1 MTWIH
6 VCVYMYL
13 SKDKITGLLIGCC
26 FLVAGRLGRQRTICS
41 MLLRLVVLSKSRDMD
56 LNQTRHHHRYNHRL
70 RWCVLIKIL
79 IFNDENV
86 FSEKNVN
93 EYKPKYKILLNFL
106 RTCIYINIIFLG
118 GWIGVEDKLGGGGYM
133 RNFYKVLTNGIVGHM
148 GYIPLFWLTKIDIRW
163 CGFTRSVSGFFYS
176 PQTPP

>member
-1 MTWIH
+1 MCTCIIYIGNAIRNVRFVVSKITLLHVQCNNNVMTWIH

-56 LNQTRHHHRYNHRL
+56 LNRTRHHHRYNHRL

-106 RTCIYINIIFLG
+106 RTCIYMLYF
-118 GWIGVEDKLGGGGYM
+118 WGVGLVWRISWRGGGGLYA
-133 RNFYKVLTNGIVGHM
+133 
-148 GYIPLFWLTKIDIRW
+148 
-163 CGFTRSVSGFFYS
+163 
-176 PQTPP
+176 